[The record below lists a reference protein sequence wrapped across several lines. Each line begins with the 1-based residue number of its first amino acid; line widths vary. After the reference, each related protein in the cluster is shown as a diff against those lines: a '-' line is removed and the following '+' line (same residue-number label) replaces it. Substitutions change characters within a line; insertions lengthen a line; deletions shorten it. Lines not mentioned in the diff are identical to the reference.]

1 MKGAPIMQ
9 DEKAK
14 AREIAEILR
23 KQEADLT
30 FESFDTEA
38 AWQIG
43 QSLRKRALSMNGNV
57 TIDITVGGLQLF
69 HSAVG
74 HPAPNNDNWIRRKRN
89 TVMTFWQSSAL
100 VGQEMK
106 ASGRSQSDHGYSAN
120 DMTLSGGSFPIRIK
134 NLGVVGTI
142 TISGLPHDMDHP
154 LIIDALSEYL
164 GISTEPSQK

>member
-1 MKGAPIMQ
+1 MQ
-9 DEKAK
+9 DEKTK
-14 AREIAEILR
+14 AREMAEILR

-30 FESFDTEA
+30 FASFDSEA

-43 QSLRKRALSMNGNV
+43 QSLRKRAISINGNV

-74 HPAPNNDNWIRRKRN
+74 HPSPNNENWIRRKRN

-106 ASGRSQSDHGYSAN
+106 ASGRTLADHGYSEN

-134 NLGVVGTI
+134 NLGVVGTV
-142 TISGLPHDMDHP
+142 TVSGLSHDMDHP
-154 LIIDALSEYL
+154 LIVDALSEYL
-164 GISTEPSQK
+164 GISTVSTQK